1 MNFHPTDKLRP
12 SLPVLLA
19 AVCLSSA
26 GWCAGAQAGPL
37 PSPLPAAQHFIARP
51 AADTL
56 LGVDFH
62 RSGRAGGQISL
73 ALPASGTH
81 PQIIE
86 SGTRLVIDLPGVK
99 VPARWLRHVDVH
111 DFGTPVQWFELT
123 NRRHGARLTI
133 SNRGAW
139 NQAVHTAGGKL
150 VVVVSPAAAAR
161 ANTSLTSRYHGEK
174 VSLIF
179 QDIEVRRVLQLIGQV
194 SKLNIIASDQV
205 SGTISLNL
213 HQVPWDEALDV
224 ILQSKGLAKRQIGG
238 NVLWIA
244 PAKEVAAVEKQQ
256 AEAHQEIS
264 DSEPVAI
271 ETFHLKYQKAADVA
285 QLLSAQSGTAAPVG
299 SSTPGAAPAG
309 ITAPASGSRQ
319 LAFLSS
325 RGSFAADSR
334 TNTLIVSDTRE
345 HLQMV
350 RDLLDK
356 IDIPVR
362 QVMIEARIV
371 EANSDFSR
379 NLGAKLALGGGTTH
393 GASSIGVGGDL
404 AGAGQNASGTL
415 AGLADN
421 LIVDMGAGALNG
433 IAPGNL
439 AVQIFHGA
447 SKTLGL
453 ELSALEA
460 DGAGKILS
468 NPRLM
473 TSDQHEATI
482 EQGTEIPYT
491 TAGGVGVPATTSFK
505 KAVLSLKVK
514 PQITPDN
521 KILMDITVN
530 KDSMGAQV
538 LGAAGGAPAI
548 DTKQI
553 ATKVLVANGDTLVIG
568 GIYTQEDA
576 NNVAKVPLLGD
587 LPVLGN
593 AFKTTSKISNKKELL
608 IFVTP
613 RVVTEGQDAP

>member
-1 MNFHPTDKLRP
+1 MNFPLTDKLRP
-12 SLPVLLA
+12 SLPALLA
-19 AVCLSSA
+19 AAFLASA
-26 GWCAGAQAGPL
+26 GWCSAASASPL
-37 PSPLPAAQHFIARP
+37 PSPLPAAQHFSARP
-51 AADTL
+51 VAGAL

-62 RSGRAGGQISL
+62 RSGRAGGLIAL
-73 ALPASGTH
+73 TLPASGTH

-86 SGTRLVIDLPGVK
+86 SGTRLVIDLPGIK
-99 VPARWLRHVDVH
+99 VPARWVRHVDVH

-123 NRRHGARLTI
+123 NRRHGARLTVA
-133 SNRGAW
+133 NRGAW
-139 NQAVHTAGGKL
+139 TQSVHTSGGKL
-150 VVVVSPAAAAR
+150 VIDVSPATAAR
-161 ANTSLTSRYHGEK
+161 ANTTLTSRYHGEK

-205 SGTISLNL
+205 TGTISLNL

-244 PAKEVAAVEKQQ
+244 PVKEVASVEAQQ
-256 AEAHQEIS
+256 AQAHQEIS
-264 DSEPVAI
+264 DSEPVTI

-285 QLLSAQSGTAAPVG
+285 QLLSAQSGAAAPAG
-299 SSTPGAAPAG
+299 SSAPGAAPAG
-309 ITAPASGSRQ
+309 NAMPTGGSRQ
-319 LAFLSS
+319 LAFLSP
-325 RGSFAADSR
+325 RGSFAADQR

-350 RDLLDK
+350 HDLLDK

-393 GASSIGVGGDL
+393 GATSIGVGGDL
-404 AGAGQNASGTL
+404 AGAGQNALGTL

-421 LIVDMGAGALNG
+421 LIVDMAAGPIGVPA
-433 IAPGNL
+433 GNL

-460 DGAGKILS
+460 DGTGKILS

-568 GIYTQEDA
+568 GIYTQED
-576 NNVAKVPLLGD
+576 NNSVAKIPLLGD

-593 AFKTTSKISNKKELL
+593 AFKTTSKVSNKKELL

-613 RVVTEGQDAP
+613 RVVTEGQDSP

>member
-1 MNFHPTDKLRP
+1 MNFSFTDKLRP
-12 SLPVLLA
+12 SLPALLA
-19 AVCLSSA
+19 AAFLSSA
-26 GWCAGAQAGPL
+26 GWCTAAAASPL
-37 PSPLPAAQHFIARP
+37 PSPQPAAQHFSARP
-51 AADTL
+51 VTGAL

-62 RSGRAGGQISL
+62 RSNGAGGLISL
-73 ALPASGTH
+73 TLPASGTR

-86 SGTRLVIDLPGVK
+86 SGTRLVIDLPGIK
-99 VPARWLRHVDVH
+99 VPARWVRHVDVH

-133 SNRGAW
+133 ANRGAW
-139 NQAVHTAGGKL
+139 NQSVHTAGGKL
-150 VVVVSPAAAAR
+150 VIDVSPATAAHL
-161 ANTSLTSRYHGEK
+161 NTSLTSRYHGEK

-205 SGTISLNL
+205 TGTISLNL

-244 PAKEVAAVEKQQ
+244 PVKEVASVEKQQ

-264 DSEPVAI
+264 DSEPVTI

-285 QLLSAQSGTAAPVG
+285 QLLSAQSGATAS

-309 ITAPASGSRQ
+309 NAAPASGSRQ
-319 LAFLSS
+319 LAFLSP
-325 RGSFAADSR
+325 RGSFAADQR

-345 HLQMV
+345 HLQAV
-350 RDLLDK
+350 HELLDK
-356 IDIPVR
+356 IDVPVR

-393 GASSIGVGGDL
+393 GATSIGVGGDL

-421 LIVDMGAGALNG
+421 LIVDMAAGPIGVSAG
-433 IAPGNL
+433 SL
-439 AVQIFHGA
+439 AVQILHGA
-447 SKTLGL
+447 SKTIGL

-538 LGAAGGAPAI
+538 LGSAGGAPSI

-568 GIYTQEDA
+568 GIYTQEDHD
-576 NNVAKVPLLGD
+576 NVAKVPLLGD